1 MYVKTVSSAEREK
14 MKTET
19 NLNNFNKDFKV
30 LADEEEIRE
39 RLRQLKK
46 EKHPALYKF
55 EDLKREFIPNGCLYV
70 GATKDIIA
78 RIKNFYKR
86 KATSELVQKLAIR
99 LGCWDSDSNTLES
112 TKKGKRVE
120 DFIYDPKRCRL
131 IIIEDPK
138 FKNPDTLKTE
148 EKILIFK
155 HKPLLNKEPWYGG
168 FRATHRRFYMNQ
180 LDPDPAQRCGL
191 PVYCVHTGDIR
202 QDPTEEYREEFW
214 NKNKFWIDAE
224 MREVKEQEDQLIEE
238 DEEER
243 LIEEEEERLI
253 EEDEED
259 EIEKEEE
266 RLIEQQIEDDEIRK
280 AEEQEEER
288 LIEQQIEDDEIR
300 KAEEQEEERLIE
312 EDIEREEEKSN
323 EAK

>member
-1 MYVKTVSSAEREK
+1 
-14 MKTET
+14 MKTNT
-19 NLNNFNKDFKV
+19 DLNNFNKDFKV
-30 LADEEEIRE
+30 LVDEEEIRE

-55 EDLKREFIPNGCLYV
+55 EDLKREFIPNGWLYV
-70 GATKDIIA
+70 GATRDIIT
-78 RIKNFYKR
+78 RIMNFYKKR
-86 KATSELVQKLAIR
+86 ATSELVQKLAIR
-99 LGCWDSDSNTLES
+99 LGCWNSDCNTLES
-112 TKKGKRVE
+112 TEKGKRVE

-131 IIIEDPK
+131 IIIEYPK
-138 FKNPDTLKTE
+138 FKDPDTLKTE

-180 LDPDPAQRCGL
+180 LDPDPSQRCSL
-191 PVYCVHTGDIR
+191 PVYCVHTKHIR

-214 NKNKFWIDAE
+214 NKNKFWIDAK
-224 MREVKEQEDQLIEE
+224 MREAEEQEEQLIEE
-238 DEEER
+238 DDEDDEER

-253 EEDEED
+253 EQGIEEDEGDEED

-266 RLIEQQIEDDEIRK
+266 RLIEQRIEDDEIRQ

-288 LIEQQIEDDEIR
+288 LVEEAIE
-300 KAEEQEEERLIE
+300 KEEERLIE
-312 EDIEREEEKSN
+312 EAIEKEEEKIN
-323 EAK
+323 EEKR

>member
-30 LADEEEIRE
+30 LVDEEEIRE

-180 LDPDPAQRCGL
+180 LDPDPAQRCSL
-191 PVYCVHTGDIR
+191 PVYCVHTGGIR

-224 MREVKEQEDQLIEE
+224 MREAKEQEDQLIDGDEE

-253 EEDEED
+253 E
-259 EIEKEEE
+259 
-266 RLIEQQIEDDEIRK
+266 QQIEDDEIRQ

-300 KAEEQEEERLIE
+300 QAEEQEEERLIE
-312 EDIEREEEKSN
+312 EEEEKIN
-323 EAK
+323 EEKR

>member
-1 MYVKTVSSAEREK
+1 
-14 MKTET
+14 MKTNT
-19 NLNNFNKDFKV
+19 DLNNFNKDFKV
-30 LADEEEIRE
+30 LVDEEEIRE

-86 KATSELVQKLAIR
+86 KAVSELVQKLAIR

-180 LDPDPAQRCGL
+180 LDPDPAQRCSL
-191 PVYCVHTGDIR
+191 PVYCVHTGGIR
-202 QDPTEEYREEFW
+202 EDPTEEYREEFW

-224 MREVKEQEDQLIEE
+224 MREAKEQEDQLIDEDEE

-243 LIEEEEERLI
+243 LIEEE
-253 EEDEED
+253 
-259 EIEKEEE
+259 
-266 RLIEQQIEDDEIRK
+266 
-280 AEEQEEER
+280 
-288 LIEQQIEDDEIR
+288 
-300 KAEEQEEERLIE
+300 
-312 EDIEREEEKSN
+312 
-323 EAK
+323 

>member
-1 MYVKTVSSAEREK
+1 
-14 MKTET
+14 
-19 NLNNFNKDFKV
+19 
-30 LADEEEIRE
+30 
-39 RLRQLKK
+39 
-46 EKHPALYKF
+46 
-55 EDLKREFIPNGCLYV
+55 LYV

-86 KATSELVQKLAIR
+86 KAVSELVQKLAIR

-180 LDPDPAQRCGL
+180 LDPDPAQRCSL
-191 PVYCVHTGDIR
+191 PVYCVHTGGIR
-202 QDPTEEYREEFW
+202 EDPTEEYREEFW

-224 MREVKEQEDQLIEE
+224 MREAEDQLIEE
-238 DEEER
+238 DIEEDEAEEEER

-253 EEDEED
+253 ELAIEEDGEDEED

-266 RLIEQQIEDDEIRK
+266 RLIEQRIEDDEIRK

-312 EDIEREEEKSN
+312 EDIEREEERLIQEDIEGEEEKSN

>member
-1 MYVKTVSSAEREK
+1 MN
-14 MKTET
+14 TET
-19 NLNNFNKDFKV
+19 NLNSFNKDFKV
-30 LADEEEIRE
+30 LADREEIRKK
-39 RLRQLKK
+39 LRQLKK

-55 EDLKREFIPNGCLYV
+55 EDLKREFIFNGYLYV
-70 GATKDIIA
+70 GATQDIIA
-78 RIKNFYKR
+78 RIMNFYRR
-86 KATSELVQKLAIR
+86 KATSELVQKLAMR
-99 LGCWDSDSNTLES
+99 LGCWDIH
-112 TKKGKRVE
+112 TKALTPTKQGKRVE
-120 DFIYDPKRCRL
+120 DFVYDPERCRL
-131 IIIEDPK
+131 IIIEDPR
-138 FKNPDTLKTE
+138 FKDPETLKRE

-155 HKPLLNKEPWYGG
+155 HKPLLNKEPWYGERQG
-168 FRATHRRFYMNQ
+168 RNRRFYMNQ
-180 LDPDPAQRCGL
+180 LDPDPAQRCSL
-191 PVYCVHTGDIR
+191 PVYCVHTGGIR

-288 LIEQQIEDDEIR
+288 LIE
-300 KAEEQEEERLIE
+300 